1 MDLKI
6 DIPDSRL
13 LTSKVADKIRE
24 FIILGKFKPGE
35 RLVEIK
41 LAESLGISRQPIR
54 EAFRI
59 LELEHLITLI
69 PRKGAYVS
77 KISLKETKEIY
88 ETRAMIEGFA
98 AQLAI
103 SHITQKDISQL
114 ESILDLME
122 KSIKE
127 NNLKKVIQY
136 NLYFHRKI
144 VSLSKNGNLTK
155 VYESMLLPVRRY
167 QKMGL
172 SLQSSWVISLEEH
185 RSILEALNSR
195 DIKRAEEMCRNHV
208 LKAEKRL
215 IDCLILSQKGGLQE

>member
-1 MDLKI
+1 
-6 DIPDSRL
+6 
-13 LTSKVADKIRE
+13 VADKIRE
-24 FIILGKFKPGE
+24 LIILGKLKPGE
-35 RLVEIK
+35 RLVESK

-77 KISLKETKEIY
+77 EISLKEIEEIY
-88 ETRAMIEGFA
+88 EIRAMIEGFA
-98 AQLAI
+98 ARLAI

-114 ESILDLME
+114 KSILNLME
-122 KSIKE
+122 RSIRE
-127 NNLKKVIQY
+127 NNFKKVIKC
-136 NLYFHRKI
+136 NLSFHQKI
-144 VSLSKNGNLTK
+144 ISLSKNDNLAK
-155 VYESMLLPVRRY
+155 VYKSILLPVRRH

-172 SLQSSWVISLEEH
+172 SLHSSWMVSLEEH

-195 DIKRAEEMCRNHV
+195 DIKRAEEMCREHV

-215 IDCLILSQKGGLQE
+215 IDRLISTQKGGS

>member
-1 MDLKI
+1 VDLKI
-6 DIPDSRL
+6 EIPDSRL

-35 RLVEIK
+35 RLVESK

-69 PRKGAYVS
+69 PRKGAYIS
-77 KISLKETKEIY
+77 EISLQETKEIY
-88 ETRAMIEGFA
+88 EIRAMIEGFA

-103 SHITQKDISQL
+103 PHLTQKDLSRL
-114 ESILDLME
+114 ELIFDLME
-122 KSIKE
+122 KAIRE
-127 NNLKKVIQY
+127 NNLEKVIQY
-136 NLYFHRKI
+136 NLSFHQKI
-144 VSLSKNGNLTK
+144 VSLSKNGNLAK
-155 VYESMLLPVRRY
+155 VYGSMLLPVRKY

-172 SLQSSWVISLEEH
+172 SLHTSWVVSLEEH
-185 RSILEALNSR
+185 REILEALNSR

-215 IDCLILSQKGGLQE
+215 IDRLVSSQKGGL

>member
-24 FIILGKFKPGE
+24 FIILGEFKPGE
-35 RLVEIK
+35 RLVESK
-41 LAESLGISRQPIR
+41 LAESLGISRQPVR

-59 LELEHLITLI
+59 LELEHLITI
-69 PRKGAYVS
+69 VPRKGAYVS
-77 KISLKETKEIY
+77 EISLKETKEIY
-88 ETRAMIEGFA
+88 QTRAMIEGFA

-103 SHITQKDISQL
+103 SHITPKDLSQL
-114 ESILDLME
+114 EAILDLMG
-122 KSIKE
+122 KSIQE
-127 NNLKKVIQY
+127 NNLQKVIQY
-136 NLYFHRKI
+136 NLSFHRKI
-144 VSLSKNGNLTK
+144 VSLSKNDNLAK

-172 SLQSSWVISLEEH
+172 SLQSSWAVSLEEH
-185 RSILEALNSR
+185 RTILEALNSR

-215 IDCLILSQKGGLQE
+215 IDCLVSSQKGG

>member
-6 DIPDSRL
+6 EIPDSRL

-35 RLVEIK
+35 RLVESK

-69 PRKGAYVS
+69 PRKGAYIS
-77 KISLKETKEIY
+77 EISLQETKEIY
-88 ETRAMIEGFA
+88 EIRAMIEGFA

-103 SHITQKDISQL
+103 PHLTQKDLSRL
-114 ESILDLME
+114 ELIFDLME
-122 KSIKE
+122 KAIRE
-127 NNLKKVIQY
+127 NNLEKVIQY
-136 NLYFHRKI
+136 NLSFHQKI
-144 VSLSKNGNLTK
+144 VSLSKNGNLAK
-155 VYESMLLPVRRY
+155 VYRSMLLPVRRY

-172 SLQSSWVISLEEH
+172 SLHSSWVVSLEEH
-185 RSILEALNSR
+185 REILEALNSR

-215 IDCLILSQKGGLQE
+215 IDRLVSSRKGGL

>member
-6 DIPDSRL
+6 EIPDSRL

-24 FIILGKFKPGE
+24 FITLGEFKPGE
-35 RLVEIK
+35 RLIESK
-41 LAESLGISRQPIR
+41 LAESLGISRQPVR

-59 LELEHLITLI
+59 LELEHLLTII

-77 KISLKETKEIY
+77 EISLKETKEIY
-88 ETRAMIEGFA
+88 QTRAMIEGFA

-103 SHITQKDISQL
+103 SHITPKDLSQL

-127 NNLKKVIQY
+127 NNLQKVIQY
-136 NLYFHRKI
+136 NLSFHQKI
-144 VSLSKNGNLTK
+144 VSLSKNGNLAK

-167 QKMGL
+167 QKMGF
-172 SLQSSWVISLEEH
+172 SLQSSWVVSLEEH

-215 IDCLILSQKGGLQE
+215 IDCLVSSRKGG

>member
-1 MDLKI
+1 VDLKI
-6 DIPDSRL
+6 EIPDSRL

-35 RLVEIK
+35 RLVESK

-69 PRKGAYVS
+69 PRKGAYIS
-77 KISLKETKEIY
+77 EISLQETKEIY
-88 ETRAMIEGFA
+88 EIRAMIEGFA

-103 SHITQKDISQL
+103 SHITQKDLSRL
-114 ESILDLME
+114 ELIVDLME
-122 KSIKE
+122 KSIRE
-127 NNLKKVIQY
+127 DNLEKVIQY
-136 NLYFHRKI
+136 NLSFHQKI
-144 VSLSKNGNLTK
+144 VSLSKNGNLAK
-155 VYESMLLPVRRY
+155 VYRSMLLPVIRY

-172 SLQSSWVISLEEH
+172 SLHSSWVVSLEEH
-185 RSILEALNSR
+185 RRILEALNSR

-215 IDCLILSQKGGLQE
+215 IDCLVSSRKGGL

>member
-1 MDLKI
+1 VDLKI
-6 DIPDSRL
+6 EIPDSRL

-35 RLVEIK
+35 RLVESK

-69 PRKGAYVS
+69 PRKGAYIS
-77 KISLKETKEIY
+77 EISLQETKEIY
-88 ETRAMIEGFA
+88 EIRAMIEGFA

-103 SHITQKDISQL
+103 PHLTQKDLSRL
-114 ESILDLME
+114 ELIFDLME
-122 KSIKE
+122 KAIRE
-127 NNLKKVIQY
+127 NNLEKVIQY
-136 NLYFHRKI
+136 NLSFHQKI
-144 VSLSKNGNLTK
+144 VSLSKNGNLAK
-155 VYESMLLPVRRY
+155 VYRSMLLPVIRY

-172 SLQSSWVISLEEH
+172 SLHSSWVVSLEEH
-185 RSILEALNSR
+185 RRILEALNSR
-195 DIKRAEEMCRNHV
+195 DIKRTEEMCRNHV

-215 IDCLILSQKGGLQE
+215 IDRLVSSQKGGL

>member
-6 DIPDSRL
+6 EIPDSRL
-13 LTSKVADKIRE
+13 LTSRVADKIRE

-35 RLVEIK
+35 KLVESK

-69 PRKGAYVS
+69 PRKGAYIS
-77 KISLKETKEIY
+77 EISLQETKEIY
-88 ETRAMIEGFA
+88 EIRAMIEGFA

-103 SHITQKDISQL
+103 PHLTQKDLSRL
-114 ESILDLME
+114 ELIFDLME
-122 KSIKE
+122 KAIRE
-127 NNLKKVIQY
+127 NNLEKVIQY
-136 NLYFHRKI
+136 NLSFHQKI
-144 VSLSKNGNLTK
+144 VSLSKNGNLAK
-155 VYESMLLPVRRY
+155 VYGSMLLPVRKY

-172 SLQSSWVISLEEH
+172 SLHTSWVVSLEEH
-185 RSILEALNSR
+185 REILEALNSR

-215 IDCLILSQKGGLQE
+215 IDRLVSSQKGGL